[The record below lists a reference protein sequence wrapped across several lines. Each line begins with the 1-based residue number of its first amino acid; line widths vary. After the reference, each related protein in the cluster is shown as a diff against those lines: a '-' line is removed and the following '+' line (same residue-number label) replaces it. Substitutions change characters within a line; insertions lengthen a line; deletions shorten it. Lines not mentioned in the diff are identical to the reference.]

1 MSSSG
6 RHRSQ
11 HHKMDGTYECLITVA
26 VKVVYTLD
34 TSPHTMISRVAR
46 RVPVRIARKQG
57 SNSLLGRVS
66 LKTCLN
72 AICLASP
79 ELLLDKSND
88 YIVYAVDP
96 EESAPRPV
104 STMSSP
110 SKCDMSL
117 QVFVGKG
124 FFSNGIA
131 EPGDGTSY
139 VTGQVRLESRNSSA
153 FSSDEEDTPG
163 TQVLEVVLRMKEAS
177 QRGREQY
184 QSRMRGIASSS
195 TSLHMPTPAPAPVS
209 ISESSLMPTAA
220 AGVDEPDLHAVA
232 IDSAPESSAPTPTTQ
247 VLQVL
252 HAMQAHQGSLSQEQK
267 SHLMGLLGMVAG
279 AVQSGAL
286 PAPKDTTQATSSSDT
301 PGDRQS
307 WHSTPSPGPAA
318 ATPSCARNEVRNTR
332 TSRPGLGDIRTELPR
347 ICYNCGTTQ
356 ATTWRI
362 LTLPSGITINHP
374 ASERPPSDVV
384 PLTWTSKHPNKGPIQ
399 SNCEARWQACNPCG
413 LYFAKYGVA
422 RPEYVRNF
430 VARPGKE
437 DKKRDVAHP
446 SPPVQT
452 KRAERAERAERSKR
466 AKGMPMMPSSRTGF
480 TRTLSAVA
488 NREAERLQKQRR
500 HDENMPPWSI
510 PLESTLKSP
519 TQSRSSRTGTSDT
532 TVERLPGGM
541 ESSPCT
547 VLQSLLSETEPSRTS
562 VAPVLPPPQSPCRNG
577 STLDDAQLPP
587 MTSPV
592 RRSPRKQPPGTMAD
606 VNPYATMLRS
616 ASSPVSKKVGSSA
629 QIAAPREA
637 LTSPSDRAAH
647 MLPPVNPFMG
657 LAMLDDDIDTFGG
670 PPSPSAGRT
679 SRAKPAPK
687 REIRTPSRLP
697 REDSWPSHLH
707 TSPTALGLAEPLPL
721 AEQSTFKDLFAE
733 HTHDHWL
740 GAWNAPTSLTPAP
753 STGALKFGAPEPTP
767 ENTFPV
773 SASAHT
779 GGKPATE
786 STALASPTADDQAT
800 SPAPESVPLLSA
812 TSSSSSLVK
821 RPPRRP
827 MPATVEDAS
836 SSHSGSPPATSP
848 DVDDSLVDLI
858 EDPYGLLSTCGIGVL
873 QPDRIA
879 EENDHTHNERQG
891 TTGLV
896 LGHPDIS
903 GCSVDAFQGIE
914 LYNAPSFSQ
923 QLDAFTQSGHL
934 GIAAHMNAGQDM
946 STALTTAEPQ
956 VFTFGHPSS
965 STQPASSHASAFSG
979 QTETTNLESLLDDP
993 TVQAMLHSSNAG
1005 LAPSLSHSAAAA
1017 TSAPTTPTAI
1027 TS

>member
-1 MSSSG
+1 
-6 RHRSQ
+6 
-11 HHKMDGTYECLITVA
+11 MDGTYECLITVA

-195 TSLHMPTPAPAPVS
+195 SSLHMPTPAPAPVS

-286 PAPKDTTQATSSSDT
+286 PAPKDTTQAISSSDT

-332 TSRPGLGDIRTELPR
+332 SSRPGLGDIRTELPR

-488 NREAERLQKQRR
+488 NREAERLQKQ
-500 HDENMPPWSI
+500 
-510 PLESTLKSP
+510 L
-519 TQSRSSRTGTSDT
+519 
-532 TVERLPGGM
+532 
-541 ESSPCT
+541 
-547 VLQSLLSETEPSRTS
+547 SL
-562 VAPVLPPPQSPCRNG
+562 
-577 STLDDAQLPP
+577 
-587 MTSPV
+587 
-592 RRSPRKQPPGTMAD
+592 
-606 VNPYATMLRS
+606 
-616 ASSPVSKKVGSSA
+616 
-629 QIAAPREA
+629 I
-637 LTSPSDRAAH
+637 H
-647 MLPPVNPFMG
+647 
-657 LAMLDDDIDTFGG
+657 I
-670 PPSPSAGRT
+670 
-679 SRAKPAPK
+679 
-687 REIRTPSRLP
+687 
-697 REDSWPSHLH
+697 
-707 TSPTALGLAEPLPL
+707 
-721 AEQSTFKDLFAE
+721 
-733 HTHDHWL
+733 
-740 GAWNAPTSLTPAP
+740 
-753 STGALKFGAPEPTP
+753 
-767 ENTFPV
+767 
-773 SASAHT
+773 
-779 GGKPATE
+779 
-786 STALASPTADDQAT
+786 
-800 SPAPESVPLLSA
+800 
-812 TSSSSSLVK
+812 
-821 RPPRRP
+821 
-827 MPATVEDAS
+827 
-836 SSHSGSPPATSP
+836 
-848 DVDDSLVDLI
+848 
-858 EDPYGLLSTCGIGVL
+858 
-873 QPDRIA
+873 
-879 EENDHTHNERQG
+879 
-891 TTGLV
+891 
-896 LGHPDIS
+896 
-903 GCSVDAFQGIE
+903 
-914 LYNAPSFSQ
+914 
-923 QLDAFTQSGHL
+923 
-934 GIAAHMNAGQDM
+934 
-946 STALTTAEPQ
+946 
-956 VFTFGHPSS
+956 
-965 STQPASSHASAFSG
+965 
-979 QTETTNLESLLDDP
+979 
-993 TVQAMLHSSNAG
+993 
-1005 LAPSLSHSAAAA
+1005 
-1017 TSAPTTPTAI
+1017 
-1027 TS
+1027 